1 MMQTVLTFSVL
12 AFVTTVF
19 AGPSGFGADEGAAA
33 PLLVGVKSAPPF
45 VIVDES
51 SGNLSG
57 FSIDLVRLIAAQME
71 PPRKVT
77 FQIHQ
82 NLEEHLNAVRSGQ
95 VDLGIAAT
103 SFSSERQRTLD
114 FSVAFYQS
122 GLDIAVRPEGSG
134 IMLWDILSS
143 SELVRAFLWLAVFL
157 LVCVHVIWLTEK
169 GTSETFDDRW
179 LPGLGQAAW
188 WTIVTMTT
196 VGYGDFVPR
205 KPLSRVFGVAVI
217 MAGIIL
223 FGVVVGVFSSALTL
237 QNLASDIQRP
247 SDLRGRPVTVVRD
260 TVAERVMTHR
270 GADVIRVDSL
280 EEALAAVESG
290 EADAAVHDFP
300 QLRHTL
306 SRHSR
311 ALVQVGRLFSIQ
323 GYGITYPVGSNLRKR
338 VNVALLELT
347 EGAPSEYTQLSER
360 WFGIQ

>member
-1 MMQTVLTFSVL
+1 MQKVLTVSVL
-12 AFVTTVF
+12 AVAITAF
-19 AGPSGFGADEGAAA
+19 AGPSGFAGDEGTTS
-33 PLLVGVKSAPPF
+33 PLLVGVKPAPPF
-45 VIVDES
+45 VIVDDS

-57 FSIDLVRLIAAQME
+57 FSIDLIRLIAAQME
-71 PPRKVT
+71 PPRAVK

-82 NLEEHLNAVRSGQ
+82 DLEEHLSAVRSGQ

-134 IMLWDILSS
+134 VILWDIVGSS
-143 SELVRAFLWLAVFL
+143 KIVNALLWLTVFL
-157 LVCVHVIWLTEK
+157 IVCAHVIWLTEK
-169 GTSETFDDRW
+169 GTSETFDNRW
-179 LPGLGQAAW
+179 LHGVGQAVW

-205 KPLSRVFGVAVI
+205 KPLSRVFGVAI
-217 MAGIIL
+217 MMAGIIL

-237 QNLASDIQRP
+237 RNLASDIQRP
-247 SDLRGRPVTVVRD
+247 GDLQGRPVTVVRD
-260 TVAERVMTHR
+260 TVAERVMNHR

-306 SRHSR
+306 STRSR
-311 ALVQVGRLFSIQ
+311 GLVQVGRLFSIK
-323 GYGITYPVGSNLRKR
+323 GYGITFPIGSDLRKK

-347 EGAPSEYTQLSER
+347 EGAPSVYSQLSER
-360 WFGIQ
+360 WFGVR

>member
-157 LVCVHVIWLTEK
+157 LV
-169 GTSETFDDRW
+169 
-179 LPGLGQAAW
+179 
-188 WTIVTMTT
+188 
-196 VGYGDFVPR
+196 
-205 KPLSRVFGVAVI
+205 
-217 MAGIIL
+217 
-223 FGVVVGVFSSALTL
+223 
-237 QNLASDIQRP
+237 
-247 SDLRGRPVTVVRD
+247 
-260 TVAERVMTHR
+260 
-270 GADVIRVDSL
+270 
-280 EEALAAVESG
+280 
-290 EADAAVHDFP
+290 
-300 QLRHTL
+300 
-306 SRHSR
+306 
-311 ALVQVGRLFSIQ
+311 
-323 GYGITYPVGSNLRKR
+323 
-338 VNVALLELT
+338 
-347 EGAPSEYTQLSER
+347 
-360 WFGIQ
+360 